1 MCEPGAC
8 PTVVLVT
15 IAATPQRTAHPAP
28 VRRGWAAPPRL
39 DIGIA
44 VVFVV
49 LTIAEAALNGSIG
62 SPVLHVLVAGAAMAA
77 VAWRRVFPIPVALV
91 AVLANLVINPNH
103 EFSTLLCLVLLS
115 YTIGVET
122 LPPRSWVGLAVIL
135 LPFVGG
141 MALRG
146 LVPSDVAAALVF
158 LVGPW
163 SVGTA
168 VRQRS
173 ASAAEAIARADPLE
187 RDRELAEERAA
198 VEERTRIAR
207 ELHDIVSH
215 SISVVTI
222 QTQAARRSS
231 RAGRRSRRRGWT
243 SPPTGSRRRA

>member
-1 MCEPGAC
+1 M
-8 PTVVLVT
+8 T
-15 IAATPQRTAHPAP
+15 IAATPQRTAHPPP
-28 VRRGWAAPPRL
+28 VRRRWAAPPRL
-39 DIGIA
+39 DVGIA

-122 LPPRSWVGLAVIL
+122 LPPRNWVGLAVIL

-173 ASAAEAIARADPLE
+173 ASPPRPSPARTGWSATASSP
-187 RDRELAEERAA
+187 
-198 VEERTRIAR
+198 T
-207 ELHDIVSH
+207 
-215 SISVVTI
+215 SVP
-222 QTQAARRSS
+222 
-231 RAGRRSRRRGWT
+231 RSRSAPGSPASCTT
-243 SPPTGSRRRA
+243 SSPTRSAW